1 MKEDFV
7 LSALRD
13 SIAWLEASPMQ
24 RMSLGSRELFHSDFL
39 SWLFEAYPRALAH
52 VFDLS
57 VENCKIAREEQNLDL
72 VVYDGENPVLIVEN
86 KVKSYPDFA
95 QLRRYSTKLPSVDKR
110 YLLTLV
116 SPGFEIP
123 KGWETVLYKDLAA
136 GLRRW
141 FETSQVLSE
150 HRQYIVDYIT
160 LLDHLVAVAQECFDP
175 AKIRETNFWFQ
186 GNQTQFLEKVGF
198 SQTLQKFQ
206 AMAFRDFLKQAVPA
220 ETASSAFPALI
231 SNDDA
236 APEEH
241 HVKVWSALFNN
252 TPCVTLEPVLANP
265 DPEGLRF
272 EIQIQGQQYRR
283 LVAGPPLRDAVNL
296 TTSRTEKS
304 ARTWE
309 CLEQFGADSWL
320 FGRERTLSPDGKRCF
335 ELDEVK
341 RRSKMRSDLCFY
353 KPNVV
358 YQYIDIV
365 LESDRGA
372 LPLKALPLQITRDIE
387 LAFELLRH
395 ADKKKNP

>member
-1 MKEDFV
+1 
-7 LSALRD
+7 
-13 SIAWLEASPMQ
+13 MQ

-39 SWLFEAYPRALAH
+39 SWLFEEYPRALER

-57 VENCKIAREEQNLDL
+57 VEDCKIAREEQNLDL
-72 VVYDGENPVLIVEN
+72 VVRDGETPVLIVEN

-95 QLRRYSTKLPSVDKR
+95 QLQRYSAKLPDVDKR

-116 SPGFEIP
+116 PPGFEMP
-123 KGWETVLYKDLAA
+123 RGWETVLYKDLATR
-136 GLRRW
+136 LRRW

-160 LLDHLVAVAQECFDP
+160 LLDHLVVVAQECFDP
-175 AKIRETNFWFQ
+175 AKIRENNFWFQ

-220 ETASSAFPALI
+220 GTDSRAFPALI
-231 SNDDA
+231 SNDDV
-236 APEEH
+236 APEED

-252 TPCVTLEPVLANP
+252 TPCVTLEPVLAGP
-265 DPEGLRF
+265 RSEGLRF

-283 LVAGPPLRDAVNL
+283 LVAGPPLRDAVSY

-304 ARTWE
+304 ERTWA
-309 CLEQFGADSWL
+309 CLEALGADSWL
-320 FGRERTLSPDGKRCF
+320 FGRERPLSPDGNRCF
-335 ELDEVK
+335 VLDEAMM
-341 RRSKMRSDLCFY
+341 RSKMRSDLCFY
-353 KPNVV
+353 KPDVV
-358 YQYIDIV
+358 YQYIDIAHEND
-365 LESDRGA
+365 LGA
-372 LPLKALPLQITRDIE
+372 LSLITLPLQISRDIE

-395 ADKKKNP
+395 T